1 MVDISI
7 HAEHIGKRYILGQ
20 QQRQETLREA
30 ISTTIRTPFQ
40 RLAKISGQRSNKQF
54 FWALKDI
61 SFDINEGEVV
71 GIIGRN
77 GAGKSTL
84 LKILSRITTPTE
96 GCIKLYG
103 RVGSLLEVGTGFHLE
118 LTGRENIYL
127 NGSILGMRKRDIESN
142 FEEIVK
148 FADIDSFLDT
158 PVKHYSSG
166 MHVRLAFAVAAHLDP
181 EILLVD
187 EILAVGDAEFQKKCL
202 GKIKDVSGE
211 GRTVLFVSHNM
222 NAIEQLCGSC
232 MMLENGTIKRYGL
245 EVREM
250 VKEYLFG
257 AEGCLKTSEW
267 INRKDEFDNPWF
279 KPLHFFLGDADGNNS
294 IMPVNNDSEIYLYL
308 EGDVKL
314 LHPALCIGYAIYCD
328 DGTLLYWSFQTDG
341 LEENWIKLSK
351 GINVLRSKIP
361 GRFLNEGIYRIECI
375 GRLHSGQWL
384 FEPGRNA
391 PPIFLT
397 IQGGLSDSPYWMSR
411 RPGILAPVM
420 DYRGKS
426 HVPGR

>member
-1 MVDISI
+1 MGDISI
-7 HAEHIGKRYILGQ
+7 HAKHIGKRYIIGQ
-20 QQRQETLREA
+20 RQRQETLREA
-30 ISTTIRTPFQ
+30 ISNTIKTSFKH
-40 RLAKISGQRSNKQF
+40 LVGGSGGRSNKQF

-84 LKILSRITTPTE
+84 LKILSRITSPTE
-96 GCIKLYG
+96 GHIKLHG

-127 NGSILGMRKRDIESN
+127 NGSILGMRKIDIENN
-142 FEEIVK
+142 FDDIVK
-148 FADIDSFLDT
+148 FANIGNFLDT

-166 MHVRLAFAVAAHLDP
+166 MHVRLAFAIAAHLDP

-187 EILAVGDAEFQKKCL
+187 EILAVGDAGFQKKCL

-245 EVREM
+245 EVRDM

-257 AEGCLKTSEW
+257 AEDSLKTPEW
-267 INRKDEFDNPWF
+267 VNSRDELDNPWF
-279 KPLHFFLGDADGNNS
+279 KPLHFYLGDDNGNNAV
-294 IMPVNNDSEIYLYL
+294 MPMSNDSDIFLYIKG
-308 EGDVKL
+308 EAKR
-314 LHPALCIGYAIYCD
+314 LHPALTIGYAIYCE

-341 LEENWIKLSK
+341 PEENWIELSK
-351 GINVLRSKIP
+351 GINVLRCKIP
-361 GRFLNEGIYRIECI
+361 NRFLNEGTYRIECI
-375 GRLHSGQWL
+375 GRLHPGQWL

-397 IQGGLSDSPYWMSR
+397 ILGGLSDSPYWMNR

-420 DYRGKS
+420 KYD
-426 HVPGR
+426 

>member
-1 MVDISI
+1 VKNMGDISI
-7 HAEHIGKRYILGQ
+7 HAQHIGKRYIIGQ
-20 QQRQETLREA
+20 RPRQETLREA
-30 ISTTIRTPFQ
+30 IANTMKTPFR
-40 RLAKISGQRSNKQF
+40 RLAKGLDRRSNKQF
-54 FWALKDI
+54 FWALKEV

-84 LKILSRITTPTE
+84 LKILSRITSPTE
-96 GCIKLYG
+96 GYIKMHG

-127 NGSILGMRKRDIESN
+127 NGSILGMRKRDIENN
-142 FEEIVK
+142 FDDIVK

-166 MHVRLAFAVAAHLDP
+166 MYVRLAFAIAAHLDP

-187 EILAVGDAEFQKKCL
+187 EILAVGDAGFQKKCL

-232 MMLENGTIKRYGL
+232 MMLENGTIKKYGF
-245 EVREM
+245 EVRDM
-250 VKEYLFG
+250 VREYLFG
-257 AEGCLKTSEW
+257 AEDSFKTSEW
-267 INRKDEFDNPWF
+267 VNRSDELDNPWF
-279 KPLHFFLGDADGNNS
+279 KPLHFYLGDEDGNNV
-294 IMPVNNDSEIYLYL
+294 IMPASNGSDTYLYI
-308 EGDVKL
+308 EGEVKQL
-314 LHPALCIGYAIYCD
+314 DLALTLGYAIYCE
-328 DGTLLYWSFQTDG
+328 DGTLLYWSYQTDG
-341 LEENWIKLSK
+341 PEENWIKLSM

-361 GRFLNEGIYRIECI
+361 KHFLNEGTYRIECI
-375 GRLHSGQWL
+375 GRLHSRQWL

-397 IQGGLSDSPYWMSR
+397 VQGGLSDSPYWMNR
-411 RPGILAPVM
+411 RPGILAPIM
-420 DYRGKS
+420 KYN
-426 HVPGR
+426 

>member
-1 MVDISI
+1 MKNMGDISI
-7 HAEHIGKRYILGQ
+7 HAQHIGKRYIIGQ
-20 QQRQETLREA
+20 RPRQETLREA
-30 ISTTIRTPFQ
+30 IANTMKTPFR
-40 RLAKISGQRSNKQF
+40 RLAKGLDRRSNKQF
-54 FWALKDI
+54 FWALKEV

-84 LKILSRITTPTE
+84 LKILSRITSPTE
-96 GCIKLYG
+96 GYIKMHG

-127 NGSILGMRKRDIESN
+127 NGSILGMRKRDIENN
-142 FEEIVK
+142 FDDIVK

-166 MHVRLAFAVAAHLDP
+166 MYVRLAFAIAAHLDP

-187 EILAVGDAEFQKKCL
+187 EILAVGDAGFQKKCL

-232 MMLENGTIKRYGL
+232 MMLENGTIKKYGF
-245 EVREM
+245 EVRDM
-250 VKEYLFG
+250 VREYLFG
-257 AEGCLKTSEW
+257 AEDSFKTSEW
-267 INRKDEFDNPWF
+267 VNRSDELDNPWF
-279 KPLHFFLGDADGNNS
+279 KPLHFYLGDEDGNNV
-294 IMPVNNDSEIYLYL
+294 IMPASNGSDTYLYI
-308 EGDVKL
+308 EGEVKQL
-314 LHPALCIGYAIYCD
+314 DLALTLGYAIYCE
-328 DGTLLYWSFQTDG
+328 DGTLLYWSYQTDG
-341 LEENWIKLSK
+341 PEENWIKLSM

-361 GRFLNEGIYRIECI
+361 KHFLNEGTYRIECI
-375 GRLHSGQWL
+375 GRLHSRQWL

-397 IQGGLSDSPYWMSR
+397 VQGGLSDSPYWMNR
-411 RPGILAPVM
+411 RPGILAPIM
-420 DYRGKS
+420 KYN
-426 HVPGR
+426 